1 MNYLEE
7 PLLLM
12 NKAERDLLTMSEW
25 MVSIFYIS
33 NTSAVNSLLLFRYF
47 VNGIKQVSDAPLRH
61 HQAER
66 VMPILVYQVFW
77 QAL

>member
-25 MVSIFYIS
+25 MNYTESKAG
-33 NTSAVNSLLLFRYF
+33 TMGEMA
-47 VNGIKQVSDAPLRH
+47 A
-61 HQAER
+61 
-66 VMPILVYQVFW
+66 M
-77 QAL
+77 